1 MEGFETPKKIFTW
14 VSIYPEADGT
24 SRLEKMAHI
33 AFGFVVFLS
42 NLCGSLAHWGYLF
55 KFISIDLKGSVF
67 AFMGVTVFS
76 CLTYI
81 IITVFRLRNQICS
94 IIDKLTDIYQ
104 SRKYFTDTFS
114 IFIFNVNQTEFWLYF
129 FQFVFWIWRKTQ
141 RFGSTFVSCKR
152 YKRMAV
158 GILFQ
163 AIFTGHGYQHF
174 WSINAV
180 YTDFLVHSRRI

>member
-1 MEGFETPKKIFTW
+1 MSLSFECKKIISGLGLQHKIITALFDLRQQKIKICIIVNKMEGFETPKKIFTW

-114 IFIFNVNQTEFWLYF
+114 IFIFNVNQTEF
-129 FQFVFWIWRKTQ
+129 
-141 RFGSTFVSCKR
+141 
-152 YKRMAV
+152 
-158 GILFQ
+158 
-163 AIFTGHGYQHF
+163 
-174 WSINAV
+174 
-180 YTDFLVHSRRI
+180 